1 MNTPTRKTITSPL
14 PAIGSHSAAPTDE
27 QENKLETVTISTAEY
42 EALLIER
49 ERARTLEHIQRVQF
63 YLHKF
68 SKKMMDR
75 AESHDKSKLG
85 EPEARAFV
93 LVGERLRGLE
103 YGSDEYQESLRDLAP
118 ALEHHYANNRH
129 HPEHF
134 KNGIADM
141 NLLDLVE
148 MFCDWKASSER
159 QNSGNLRKT
168 LEENG
173 KRFQMDPM
181 LVRILEN
188 SLDLITE

>member
-1 MNTPTRKTITSPL
+1 MSAPIRKTTTSPL
-14 PAIGSHSAAPTDE
+14 PAIGAEGALSTE
-27 QENKLETVTISTAEY
+27 GQEVKQETVTISASEY

-68 SKKMMDR
+68 SKKLMDR
-75 AESHDKSKLG
+75 AESHDKSKLR
-85 EPEARAFV
+85 EPESRAFV

-103 YGSDEYQESLRDLAP
+103 YGSAEYQESLRDLAP

-134 KNGIADM
+134 KNGVSDM

-159 QNSGNLRKT
+159 QNNGNLRKT

-188 SLDLITE
+188 SLDLISE